1 MRMPEPERGGGE
13 RVVVQRRPDRVG
25 LHLGAGHE
33 LGRHRRGVAVL
44 QAGRGGA
51 DDHDLPAHVR
61 GVEPALLHVDERQ
74 GREGLRDALVV
85 DPGLAVVEALGDL
98 AGRRPDGLDRE
109 AGDGADPLVVLADH
123 PAGVGRQVRHP
134 DERLGGVGV
143 LLAAEDLRVALRVD
157 LGRGEDRARHAR
169 DGVEQG
175 EVLLVL
181 RRLGE
186 LHVVDDGLRARA
198 AQPVDDLR
206 VAAALERP
214 DLVVGRVERLGVDRH
229 DRDLALRP
237 VGLQAR
243 AGVERLIL
251 ERVPDA
257 RQQHD
262 EADRHPEDR
271 GERERAKARP
281 APHGPSA
288 CSGPGSCGPC
298 GP

>member
-1 MRMPEPERGGGE
+1 MRMPS
-13 RVVVQRRPDRVG
+13 QS
-25 LHLGAGHE
+25 GAGASG
-33 LGRHRRGVAVL
+33 LSFSAVQIALACTSGPAMSSCRHRRGVAVL

-51 DDHDLPAHVR
+51 DDDDLPAHVR

-109 AGDGADPLVVLADH
+109 ARDGADLLVVLADH
-123 PAGVGRQVRHP
+123 ARRCRSAGSPSRRAP
-134 DERLGGVGV
+134 WRRRCSR
-143 LLAAEDLRVALRVD
+143 LAAEDLRVALRVD

-169 DGVEQG
+169 DRVEQG

-181 RRLGE
+181 GRLGE
-186 LHVVDDGLRARA
+186 LDVVDDGLRARA

-229 DRDLALRP
+229 DRDLALR
-237 VGLQAR
+237 R
-243 AGVERLIL
+243 R
-251 ERVPDA
+251 
-257 RQQHD
+257 
-262 EADRHPEDR
+262 
-271 GERERAKARP
+271 RP
-281 APHGPSA
+281 AGASGRRA
-288 CSGPGSCGPC
+288 SGPRASPRRSSAA
-298 GP
+298 